1 MANVLSNNTS
11 IKFANVPSTTGI
23 YRYEVYV
30 DSELV
35 FIGNTYLEA
44 NETPIID
51 VTDIIKN
58 YVDINKPPYSTS
70 GEKSTIYKTI
80 SVTLYMDDTEYSQ
93 TTQLFM
99 IYENPFY
106 NSKVTTNILD
116 DFTTSSIGTMPMLQG
131 WNYSDTRGYFVP
143 TYPAVASDVF
153 TFDMV
158 CGYQRM
164 PIINDFSVNYG
175 NGLIDKPKYI
185 QLRGNG
191 IYQYSL
197 PLSTLLRGGD
207 GSDYVFDTI
216 TDLFSFS
223 TFASYYSYEDTEY
236 KVERDEYLK
245 RQYTNTRYAE
255 GNPALPVITQYTRV
269 YYTNGVDELVEFRTI
284 GDSDGADNYTIT
296 YEFTNILNIDHI
308 NIYLEFD
315 DGYEDILTITPN
327 VTNWKQINIVDNS
340 LDRLTINLSMKP
352 EGGLSVNEYIAI
364 ITDKI
369 TLDMIAS
376 VCDAKTMDIITFS
389 PVQSGQRYTYTIA
402 KFDNKSRFFLKWQDR
417 YGMPQCQ
424 PFGGTHKYNE
434 KIDKTTTINYLNK
447 SKIIDIISTNSWSLN
462 TNWIQQEYFPYYESI
477 FVSPW
482 LQLYDAHEDKLY
494 DVILVNNSYDEK
506 TFKNQNKQLF
516 NLQLDVELDT
526 KQYMT
531 Y

>member
-30 DSELV
+30 DSVLV

-44 NETPIID
+44 NKTPIID

-80 SVTLYMDDTEYSQ
+80 SVTLYMDETESITE

-131 WNYSDTRGYFVP
+131 WNYSNARGYFVP
-143 TYPAVASDVF
+143 TYPTTASDVF

-158 CGYQRM
+158 CGYQNLPM
-164 PIINDFSVNYG
+164 INNFTINYK
-175 NGLIDKPKYI
+175 NGLTDDPKYI
-185 QLRGNG
+185 QVLGRG

-197 PLSTLLRGGD
+197 PLSTLLRGAN
-207 GSDYVFDTI
+207 GSNFVYDTI
-216 TDLFSFS
+216 TDLFSFG
-223 TFASYYSYEDTEY
+223 TFAPYYRYEDSTITGTPTQLVRKY
-236 KVERDEYLK
+236 I
-245 RQYTNTRYAE
+245 NTRYE
-255 GNPALPVITQYTRV
+255 DGNPTLPVERQYSQV
-269 YYTNGVDELVEFRTI
+269 FYTNGTNETVRFEVI
-284 GDSDGADNYTIT
+284 GDIDGADNYFIK
-296 YEFTNILNIDHI
+296 YEFNNILDISHIDVYI
-308 NIYLEFD
+308 SYD
-315 DGYEDILTITPN
+315 DGGEDILSIIPN
-327 VTNWKQINIVDNS
+327 VTNWTNINMFDNATDVVTIELEMK
-340 LDRLTINLSMKP
+340 LD
-352 EGGLSVNEYIAI
+352 GGLPVNES
-364 ITDKI
+364 ITISTNKI
-369 TLDMIAS
+369 ELDVTAD
-376 VCDAKTMDIITFS
+376 VCSAESITITAFS
-389 PVQSGQRYTYTIA
+389 PVNSGQRYTYTIA

-424 PFGGTHKYNE
+424 SFGGTHKYNE

-447 SKIIDIISTNSWSLN
+447 SKIIDIISTHSWSLN

-482 LQLYDAHEDKLY
+482 LQLYDAHEDKVY